1 MKRLYKYL
9 LSFLTGSSLF
19 VVFAVVF
26 ASSLSRYLFNAP
38 IQWAEEAAKYAMIYG
53 TMFGM
58 VLCYLEGIHIRF
70 TFLED
75 IVPPKIRNILHFV
88 SDIVALV
95 SGAILCYSGYLFMM
109 KRGGIQAPGTGID
122 MYYFQVAMVI
132 GGAGLTIAALMRV
145 IERFTQFKSTSEG
158 AQ

>member
-9 LSFLTGSSLF
+9 LSLLTGSSLF

-26 ASSLSRYLFNAP
+26 ASSLSRYLFNSP

-75 IVPPKIRNILHFV
+75 VVPAKIRRFLHV
-88 SDIVALV
+88 LSDIIALV
-95 SGAILCYSGYLFMM
+95 AGSVLCYSGYLFMM
-109 KRGGIQAPGTGID
+109 KRGGIEAPGTGIA
-122 MYYFQVAMVI
+122 MYYFQAAMVI
-132 GGAGLTIAALMRV
+132 GGAGLTIAAIFRL
-145 IERFTQFKSTSEG
+145 IERMTQFSSSLQED
-158 AQ
+158 Q

>member
-26 ASSLSRYLFNAP
+26 ASSLSRYLFNSP
-38 IQWAEEAAKYAMIYG
+38 IQWAEEVAKYAMIYG

-75 IVPPKIRNILHFV
+75 VAPKLRGTLNAI

-95 SGAILCYSGYLFMM
+95 SGTILCYSGYLFMM
-109 KRGGIQAPGTGID
+109 KRGGIEAPGTGIE
-122 MYYFQVAMVI
+122 MYYFHVAMVI
-132 GGAGLTIAALMRV
+132 GGAGLSIAAAIRV
-145 IERFTQFKSTSEG
+145 GERI
-158 AQ
+158 AQLKASSKEAR